1 MVAEEIDHR
10 CHNFFFFLFIHGGF
24 PAKKLSEDTS
34 ITFIDKVLL
43 EVDGRPIDCNVCDA
57 EFLHFVDLLFEGGGK
72 DLEVV
77 GIEIGYHMVLHGF
90 AVPLGEI
97 EKVSDEFVGKEEN
110 EDEQR
115 NCIDD
120 LNDFSDFSWYHQ

>member
-10 CHNFFFFLFIHGGF
+10 CHNFFFFLFIHGRF
-24 PAKKLSEDTS
+24 PAKKLSEDTG

-57 EFLHFVDLLFEGGGK
+57 EFLHFVDLLFERGGK

-77 GIEIGYHMVLHGF
+77 GIEISHHMVLHGF

>member
-1 MVAEEIDHR
+1 M
-10 CHNFFFFLFIHGGF
+10 
-24 PAKKLSEDTS
+24 
-34 ITFIDKVLL
+34 L

-57 EFLHFVDLLFEGGGK
+57 EFLHFVDLLFERGGK

-115 NCIDD
+115 NRIDD

>member
-1 MVAEEIDHR
+1 M
-10 CHNFFFFLFIHGGF
+10 
-24 PAKKLSEDTS
+24 SEDTG

-120 LNDFSDFSWYHQ
+120 LNDFSDFSWYHQWKYHKN

>member
-24 PAKKLSEDTS
+24 SAKKLSEDTG

-77 GIEIGYHMVLHGF
+77 GIEISHHMVLHGF